1 MCAANMSRSVRLLDC
16 VERNMRTRCSSPRDH
31 LPLHPSWDAGARV
44 LPALVGLVACLSLAV
59 GLMCASAASAEVGS
73 ILSTPQGDLW
83 FTDPAANEIGEIRPD
98 ATVSWFKTSIAG
110 DERDVLS
117 LGPGGGIWFTETT
130 ARKVGHIT
138 PAGALTEFTV
148 PLPPAHPS
156 STGPFG
162 FGPPLGSSELP
173 GPGSITAGPDGN
185 IWFTNGG
192 SDVGVSGVYGGQIDR
207 ITPTGAVSE
216 YQIPSPN
223 SQPDDLV
230 AGPDGNL
237 WFTESTVHG
246 GVIGRV
252 TPGGTITTFVLPE
265 GHEQVSETF
274 GIAVGG
280 DDALW
285 FADQLRGPEPWTS
298 RIGRITPAGDIS
310 YFAIPTPEV
319 QADDIALGADG
330 DMWFTAGGS
339 SRQRPGSASGAE
351 IGRITSDGHVSE
363 FAVDGEPNEI
373 VRGPQNDMLFT
384 SFTATENKI
393 GRITTSGKVS
403 EIALPSLDSCF
414 VPRLAGQTPRAA
426 EQRLRRAH
434 CVLGKI
440 TRPTG
445 GTRKPVVVNQRPS
458 PETTLPRGSR
468 VAIQLG

>member
-1 MCAANMSRSVRLLDC
+1 M
-16 VERNMRTRCSSPRDH
+16 
-31 LPLHPSWDAGARV
+31 WDAGART
-44 LPALVGLVACLSLAV
+44 LPALVGLVACLSLTV
-59 GLMCASAASAEVGS
+59 GLVGASAASAEVGS

-83 FTDPAANEIGEIRPD
+83 FTDPAANEIGEIQPN
-98 ATVSWFKTSIAG
+98 ATVSWFKASIVG
-110 DERDVLS
+110 DERDALS
-117 LGPGGGIWFTETT
+117 PGPGGGIWFTEST

-138 PAGALTEFTV
+138 STGALREFTV
-148 PLPPAHPS
+148 PLPPAHPP
-156 STGPFG
+156 STGPLG
-162 FGPPLGSSELP
+162 FGPPLETSDLP

-207 ITPTGAVSE
+207 ITPAGTVSE

-223 SQPDDLV
+223 SEPNDLV

-237 WFTESTVHG
+237 WFTESTLHG
-246 GVIGRV
+246 GVIGRI

-265 GHEQVSETF
+265 VHGQVSETF
-274 GIAVGG
+274 GIAAGR

-285 FADQLRGPEPWTS
+285 FTDQLRGPEPWTS
-298 RIGRITPAGDIS
+298 RIGRITPAGDIR
-310 YFAIPTPEV
+310 YFALPTPEV
-319 QADDIALGADG
+319 QADDISLGADG

-351 IGRITSDGHVSE
+351 IGQITPNGQVSE

-373 VRGPQNDMLFT
+373 VSGPHNEILFT
-384 SFTATENKI
+384 SFTATANKI
-393 GRITTSGKVS
+393 GRIATSGKVS
-403 EIALPSLDSCF
+403 EIQLPSPDSCF
-414 VPRLAGQTPRAA
+414 VPRLAGQAPRAA

-434 CVLGKI
+434 CTLGKI
-440 TRPTG
+440 KRPTST
-445 GTRKPVVVNQRPS
+445 TRKPVVVSQRPS